1 MGDAVEAKG
10 NFEAL
15 MKRVDPKEIWETGTN
30 GTVPS
35 R

>member
-15 MKRVDPKEIWETGTN
+15 MKRVNPKEIWETGTN
-30 GTVPS
+30 ETVPS

>member
-15 MKRVDPKEIWETGTN
+15 MKRVNPKEIWETGIN
-30 GTVPS
+30 ETVPS

>member
-1 MGDAVEAKG
+1 MEETVEAKG

-15 MKRVDPKEIWETGTN
+15 MKRVDPKEIWETGIN
-30 GTVPS
+30 ETVPS

>member
-15 MKRVDPKEIWETGTN
+15 MKRVNPKEIWETGTN